1 VIWAARL
8 RRSAG
13 QNLVAVDL
21 RAAAN
26 LVGALVKYLS
36 VSLLLPTGVALAY
49 GESPWPFLAAGA
61 VTAGAGFALQR
72 TARGRE
78 HVGACEA
85 FLVAAVIAFVV
96 LYVGLFALG
105 GSV

>member
-13 QNLVAVDL
+13 QNLIGV
-21 RAAAN
+21 N

-36 VSLLLPTGVALAY
+36 VSFLLPTGVALAY

-61 VTAGAGFALQR
+61 VTAGAGVALQR
-72 TARGRE
+72 TTRGKK
-78 HVGACEA
+78 HVGVLEA